1 MEPAFTLGLEE
12 EYLLVDR
19 GTRDLVHS
27 PPDEMLRSCQDQ
39 APDRIHPEFLRCQ
52 IEVGTPVCAT
62 IAEARTELARLRAT
76 VAGVADQ
83 YGMAP
88 IAASTHPFAA
98 WEPQKHTNRDRYN
111 MLARDIGAPARRL
124 MICGMHVHVGI
135 EDDDLRIDLMN
146 QVRYFL
152 PHLLAL
158 STSSP
163 FWRGRDMERKSY
175 RLSVWHELP
184 RTGMPEDFRSY
195 GDYQQH
201 VDILVRAGIIEDASK
216 LWWDIRPSARF
227 RTLEMRITDIC
238 TRLED
243 AVTVAAFYRCLL
255 RMLWRLRIR
264 NVTWRPYKN
273 LLIEENR
280 WRAQRYG
287 LDDGLVDFGQG
298 RIVPYGELLEEL
310 IELTREDA
318 EHFGCLDELRHA
330 RDILTRGT
338 SAHRQVAIYR
348 QALEEGA
355 TGWEALAKVV
365 DWLVEETMLGVA
377 EAAMAGAPASGT
389 SLQAA
394 AVASSPEQL
403 P

>member
-19 GTRDLVHS
+19 SSRDIARN
-27 PPDEMLRSCQDQ
+27 PPDEMLEACQEQ
-39 APDRIHPEFLRCQ
+39 APGQIHPEFLRCQ
-52 IEVGTPVCAT
+52 IEVGTPVCT
-62 IAEARTELARLRAT
+62 TLTEARAELARLRAT
-76 VAGVADQ
+76 VAGVARAHNL
-83 YGMAP
+83 AP

-111 MLARDIGAPARRL
+111 MLARDLGAPARRL

-163 FWRGRDMERKSY
+163 FWRGQDMQRKSY
-175 RLSVWHELP
+175 RLAVWNELP
-184 RTGMPEDFRSY
+184 RTGMPDSFQSFGE
-195 GDYQQH
+195 YQQQ
-201 VDILVRAGIIEDASK
+201 VNVLVNAGIIEDASK
-216 LWWDIRPSARF
+216 LWWDIRPSQRF
-227 RTLEMRITDIC
+227 PTLEMRITDVC
-238 TRLED
+238 TRLDD
-243 AVTVAAFYRCLL
+243 AVTVAALFRCLL
-255 RMLWRLRIR
+255 RMLWRLRLT

-273 LLIEENR
+273 LLIGENR

-287 LDDGLVDFGQG
+287 LDEGLVDFGRG
-298 RIVPYGELLEEL
+298 TIVPYADLMEEL

-318 EHFGCLDELRHA
+318 ERFDCVAEVANA
-330 RDILTRGT
+330 RDIIRRGT

-348 QALEEGA
+348 EALEQGA
-355 TGWEALAKVV
+355 TGWEALAQVV
-365 DWLVEETMLGVA
+365 DWLAEETMVGV
-377 EAAMAGAPASGT
+377 E
-389 SLQAA
+389 
-394 AVASSPEQL
+394 
-403 P
+403 

>member
-19 GTRDLVHS
+19 KTRDIARN
-27 PPDEMLRSCQDQ
+27 PPEAMLAACQEQ

-52 IEVGTPVCAT
+52 IEVGTPVCT
-62 IAEARTELARLRAT
+62 TLAEARRELGALRAT
-76 VAGVADQ
+76 VAGVARDHDL
-83 YGMAP
+83 AP

-111 MLARDIGAPARRL
+111 MLARDLGAPARRL
-124 MICGMHVHVGI
+124 MICGMHVHLGI

-163 FWRGRDMERKSY
+163 FWRGQDMERKSY
-175 RLSVWHELP
+175 RLAVWNELP
-184 RTGMPEDFRSY
+184 RTGMPDSFQSFGE
-195 GDYQQH
+195 YQQQ
-201 VDILVRAGIIEDASK
+201 VNVLVRAGIIEDASK
-216 LWWDIRPSARF
+216 LWWDIRPSQRF
-227 RTLEMRITDIC
+227 PTLEMRITDVC
-238 TRLED
+238 TRLDD
-243 AVTVAAFYRCLL
+243 AVTVAALFRCLL
-255 RMLWRLRIR
+255 RMLWRLRLR
-264 NVTWRPYKN
+264 NVVWRPYKN

-287 LDDGLVDFGQG
+287 LDDGLVDFGRG
-298 RIVPYGELLEEL
+298 TIVPYADLMEEL

-318 EHFGCLDELRHA
+318 EHFDCVAEVAHA
-330 RDILTRGT
+330 RDIIRRGT

-348 QALEEGA
+348 EALEQGA
-355 TGWEALAKVV
+355 TGWEALAQVV
-365 DWLVEETMLGVA
+365 DWLAEETMVGI
-377 EAAMAGAPASGT
+377 E
-389 SLQAA
+389 
-394 AVASSPEQL
+394 
-403 P
+403 

>member
-27 PPDEMLRSCQDQ
+27 PPEEMLKACQDQ

-52 IEVGTPVCAT
+52 IEVGTPVCAD
-62 IAEARTELARLRAT
+62 IQEARAQLASLRAI

-83 YGMAP
+83 YGLAP

-111 MLARDIGAPARRL
+111 MMARDIGAPARRL

-146 QVRYFL
+146 QARYFL

-175 RLSVWHELP
+175 RLSVWNELP
-184 RTGMPEDFRSY
+184 RTGMPEEFRSHGEY
-195 GDYQQH
+195 LQH
-201 VDILVRAGIIEDASK
+201 VNILVQAGIIEDSSK
-216 LWWDIRPSARF
+216 LWWDIRPSCRF
-227 RTLEMRITDIC
+227 PTLEMRITDIC

-255 RMLWRLRIR
+255 RMLWRLRAR
-264 NVTWRPYKN
+264 NVTWRAYKN

-287 LDDGLVDFGQG
+287 LDDGLVDYGRG
-298 RIVPYGELLEEL
+298 RIVPYPELLDEL
-310 IELTREDA
+310 LELTREDA
-318 EHFGCLDELRHA
+318 EHFGCVAELENA
-330 RDILTRGT
+330 RAILARGT
-338 SAHRQVAIYR
+338 SAHHQVAVYR
-348 QALEEGA
+348 KALEQGAAEG
-355 TGWEALAKVV
+355 EALSRVV
-365 DWLVEETMLGVA
+365 DWLIGETMVGVRDAAA
-377 EAAMAGAPASGT
+377 EAPSAS
-389 SLQAA
+389 A
-394 AVASSPEQL
+394 
-403 P
+403 

>member
-19 GTRDLVHS
+19 NSRDIARN
-27 PPDEMLRSCQDQ
+27 PPDEMLAACQEQ
-39 APDRIHPEFLRCQ
+39 APGQIHPEFLRCQ
-52 IEVGTPVCAT
+52 IEVGTPVCST
-62 IAEARTELARLRAT
+62 LAEARAELARLRAT
-76 VAGVADQ
+76 VAGVARAHNL
-83 YGMAP
+83 AP

-111 MLARDIGAPARRL
+111 MLARDLGAPARRL

-163 FWRGRDMERKSY
+163 FWRGQDMQRRSY
-175 RLSVWHELP
+175 RLAVWNELP
-184 RTGMPEDFRSY
+184 RTGMPDSFQSFGE
-195 GDYQQH
+195 YQQQ
-201 VDILVRAGIIEDASK
+201 VNVLVNAGIIEDASK
-216 LWWDIRPSARF
+216 LWWDIRPSQRF
-227 RTLEMRITDIC
+227 PTLEMRITDVC
-238 TRLED
+238 TRLDD
-243 AVTVAAFYRCLL
+243 AVTVAALFRCLL
-255 RMLWRLRIR
+255 RMLWRLRLR

-273 LLIEENR
+273 LLIGENR

-287 LDDGLVDFGQG
+287 LDEGLVDFGRG
-298 RIVPYGELLEEL
+298 TIVPYADLMEEL

-318 EHFGCLDELRHA
+318 ERFDCVAEVANA
-330 RDILTRGT
+330 RDIIRRGT

-348 QALEEGA
+348 EALEQGA
-355 TGWEALAKVV
+355 TGWEALAQVV
-365 DWLVEETMLGVA
+365 DWLADETMVGV
-377 EAAMAGAPASGT
+377 E
-389 SLQAA
+389 
-394 AVASSPEQL
+394 
-403 P
+403 